1 MAAVE
6 SEEERIEESTEGQEE
21 KERPH
26 TKTKKAR
33 KEQRH
38 VEQVSV
44 SQEPFPPSGLEP
56 QTSPSEPVAGPS
68 QVVPGSESAGSPRQ
82 RRSIIRDRGP
92 LYSDPS
98 LPVGWTRK
106 LKQRKSGRSA
116 GKFDVYL
123 INSDGKAFRSKVELI
138 AYFQKVG
145 DTTTD
150 PNDFDFTVT
159 GRGSPSRRE
168 KKPPKTPKVVK
179 PSGRGRGRPKA
190 QAGISQNA
198 LRAQGSAGARHQ
210 WTLWPSIL
218 TRSSSRTPMPFVTSS
233 SLKPGTTELRT
244 PCTGL
249 RSMFSELSS
258 VSKEQQ
264 VALSEL
270 FSRVS
275 FLQNFLMM
283 EAHSVTSC
291 LYNAAALCASF
302 LLTSSQRSS
311 RARLALMGLVC
322 LNFYLERKIYQF
334 VTTSDHPEHKHME
347 MVSVYVAVLRRCMMV
362 IAVLLLLW
370 VCAHYTDP
378 SQQSL
383 LVLQQLQDTQCRLQ
397 EALQQAESFG
407 RWKKTDDRQLEVKG
421 RRKETKKDI
430 SKEEESNTSVSP
442 STETSD
448 RSYLSIIGWSSDHPL
463 VTTVTDTSVEPVITH
478 DSSVTPGR
486 RPRRRCAFSF
496 SSPLMYN
503 ILVEDKQCDQVQPR
517 YNLRSRRSQ
526 DL

>member
-1 MAAVE
+1 MRRLGHLIRMPPGRLPGDVFRGHPTGRRPRGQTRTRWRDYISRLAWQRLRIPPEELGEVAGEREVWASLLKLLPPRPDPRGRKWMDGSGRNFPECPEGSGVSRCTASMDTVAFNTYTEFFTHAHAICHFLQSEAWHNRAENTMHRLTESSEGVVE
-6 SEEERIEESTEGQEE
+6 QLESTKQMAEKLIEAQSTALQVQKEVLDSGEE
-21 KERPH
+21 LKV
-26 TKTKKAR
+26 T
-33 KEQRH
+33 
-38 VEQVSV
+38 
-44 SQEPFPPSGLEP
+44 L
-56 QTSPSEPVAGPS
+56 
-68 QVVPGSESAGSPRQ
+68 
-82 RRSIIRDRGP
+82 RD
-92 LYSDPS
+92 S
-98 LPVGWTRK
+98 T
-106 LKQRKSGRSA
+106 
-116 GKFDVYL
+116 
-123 INSDGKAFRSKVELI
+123 
-138 AYFQKVG
+138 
-145 DTTTD
+145 
-150 PNDFDFTVT
+150 
-159 GRGSPSRRE
+159 
-168 KKPPKTPKVVK
+168 
-179 PSGRGRGRPKA
+179 
-190 QAGISQNA
+190 
-198 LRAQGSAGARHQ
+198 H
-210 WTLWPSIL
+210 
-218 TRSSSRTPMPFVTSS
+218 
-233 SLKPGTTELRT
+233 
-244 PCTGL
+244 GL